1 MSSRI
6 VITDVATLMEYRGSC
21 APSLVDFRYGDF
33 AVDAIGL
40 ATAEDMLASL
50 RKSIELKS
58 AKILVEQLLDL
69 GLLYDNTIESKL
81 TDAAR

>member
-6 VITDVATLMEYRGSC
+6 VIADVATLMQYRGSC

-40 ATAEDMLASL
+40 ATAEDLLASL
-50 RKSIELKS
+50 RKSISLKS
-58 AKILVEQLLDL
+58 AKMLVEHLLDL
-69 GLLYDNTIESKL
+69 GLIFDNIIESKL
-81 TDAAR
+81 SDGAR